1 MNNNLKIVIM
11 VIVILSIILFAYSN
25 LQNKNNIAENYNQ
38 ENIMNSIEDINII
51 SSNQIRDI
59 AKEET
64 EISSFST
71 PLAGDANRLENIR
84 LSCNTINNTILNN
97 GETFSFN
104 DIIGEPTEDK
114 GYKEADVLVETSLT
128 KGVGG
133 GNCQVSSTLYNACLA
148 IPEIEIIE
156 RHPHKKPVTYVEEG
170 KDASVSYGILD
181 LKFKNNTG
189 STIKIYMN
197 SEEDKVT
204 AKIVKF

>member
-1 MNNNLKIVIM
+1 MNNNLTITVM
-11 VIVILSIILFAYSN
+11 VIVVLAIIMFAYFN
-25 LQNKNNIAENYNQ
+25 LQNKNNIAENNNQ
-38 ENIMNSIEDINII
+38 ENIFNSIQNINII
-51 SSNQIRDI
+51 PTNEIENTP
-59 AKEET
+59 KVET

-84 LSCNTINNTILNN
+84 LSCSTVNGTTLKN

-148 IPEIEIIE
+148 IPEIEIVE
-156 RHPHKKPVTYVEEG
+156 RHPHKKPVAYVAEG

-189 STIKIYMN
+189 STITIYMD
-197 SEEDKVT
+197 SENNAVT
-204 AKIVKF
+204 ARIVKS